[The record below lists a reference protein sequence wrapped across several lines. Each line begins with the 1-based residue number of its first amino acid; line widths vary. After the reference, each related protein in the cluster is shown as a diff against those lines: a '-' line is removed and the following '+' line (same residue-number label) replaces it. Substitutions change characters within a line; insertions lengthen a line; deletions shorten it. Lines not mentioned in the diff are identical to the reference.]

1 MADAVFKTL
10 VYENPSGIQTILSS
24 PTMRN
29 YWEVGTRKGFKAP
42 QVKIITQKYVN
53 GNVRIVNT
61 LKEPRTVSLTMI
73 LTGKTEASRDR
84 YFNDMVD
91 RLMDTTKGDVGKL
104 YITRSDGLKVH
115 LNCAYSSGLDVV
127 DEYKNLSKFTLEFYA
142 ADPYFY
148 SVENIQTVD
157 VDEGTKLTLSETL
170 MLNSWCLGFGNYK
183 GTKLLT
189 NRLNGSVDPIYE
201 IKDPRNTLTIRN
213 ASVRSFIE
221 FGGLKM
227 QNDDVLVIDTRERYK
242 RAYIRHPDDTETTAM
257 GALKWKT
264 ISLSLPLP
272 NGDSYL
278 SVSTIGSES
287 QLNVITMNQYLSA

>member
-1 MADAVFKTL
+1 MADTVFKTL

-29 YWEVGTRKGFKAP
+29 YWEVGKRTGFKAP

-73 LTGKTEASRDR
+73 LTGKTEASRDK

-148 SVENIQTVD
+148 SVESIQTVD
-157 VDEGTKLTLSETL
+157 WDEGSEITLSETL
-170 MLNSWCLGFGNYK
+170 TLGEWFLGFGDLSA
-183 GTKLLT
+183 TKLLT
-189 NRLNGSVDPIYE
+189 NELYGAVDPIYE
-201 IKDPRNTLTIRN
+201 IYGVRESITIRN
-213 ASVRSFIE
+213 ASVRTFIE
-221 FGGLKM
+221 FDKLSMNNG
-227 QNDDVLVIDTRERYK
+227 DTLVIDTREKYK
-242 RAYIRHPDDTETTAM
+242 RAYIVHEDGTETTAM
-257 GALKWKT
+257 GSLRWKT
-264 ISLSLPLP
+264 ISLSLPIPHGQSYLTAKSMGENYP
-272 NGDSYL
+272 LKVISMNYYL
-278 SVSTIGSES
+278 SV
-287 QLNVITMNQYLSA
+287 